1 MRTSSG
7 LFRMRRV
14 WILATMAMACAV
26 GACARDHGL
35 RSDLNPD
42 RDPTANRWSAL
53 EEELLMSEPD
63 DE

>member
-1 MRTSSG
+1 
-7 LFRMRRV
+7 
-14 WILATMAMACAV
+14 MAMACAV